1 MRMIWSR
8 FSLFFFAC
16 LYFEHEDDG
25 GGGDDDDDGG
35 DAERKFRSI
44 FSGYKNVY

>member
-1 MRMIWSR
+1 MIWSR
-8 FSLFFFAC
+8 FSLFFFAG
-16 LYFEHEDDG
+16 LYFEHEDD